1 LCRQTPALVQ
11 VSNFYISTSH
21 FCLPP
26 RNSVQSEVRLADM
39 PESSNSSTNTKT
51 VVVASKPDR
60 PELSDLLPP
69 LLQWLKEHGYK
80 VLADRE
86 SARYYPGMETIPR
99 DDFAK
104 VFPTLALVLGGDGTL
119 LSVARAVACV
129 QTLILGVNLGTLGF
143 LTEVQVSGLYPALE
157 AIETGDYMVDTRSML
172 SCSLVRNGTTLAAHL
187 ALNDLVVSKSAIAR
201 LNHFQLFVDSE
212 FVSSYKADGLIIAS
226 PTGSTAYSLGAGG
239 PILKPDVQAF
249 VITPVSPHGLTHRP
263 VVVRDSV
270 QIEIRVKTGDEQAY
284 LSLDGQVGMPI
295 QDGDVIRCVKAEHS
309 AKLLRFQKTFFEVL
323 ATKLK
328 WGER

>member
-1 LCRQTPALVQ
+1 
-11 VSNFYISTSH
+11 
-21 FCLPP
+21 
-26 RNSVQSEVRLADM
+26 M
-39 PESSNSSTNTKT
+39 PESPSSTPRPKT

-60 PELSDLLPP
+60 PELSEVLPP
-69 LLQWLKEHGYK
+69 LCRWLKERGYC
-80 VLADRE
+80 VVADRE
-86 SARYYPGMETIPR
+86 SAVYYSGLESLPR

-104 VFPTLALVLGGDGTL
+104 LSPQLALVLGGDGTL

-129 QTLILGVNLGTLGF
+129 DTLILGVNLGTLGF
-143 LTEVQVSGLYPALE
+143 LTEVQLSGLYPALE
-157 AIETGDYMVDTRSML
+157 AIESGHYIVDTRSML
-172 SCSLVRNGTTLAAHL
+172 SCSLVRNGSTLTTHL

-201 LNHFQLFVDSE
+201 LNHFQLYVDSE

-263 VVVRDSV
+263 VVVRDTV
-270 QIEIRVKTGDEQAY
+270 LIEIRVKTGEEQAY
-284 LSLDGQVGMPI
+284 LSVDGQVGMPI
-295 QDGDVIRCVKAEHS
+295 QDGDLIRCVKAEHS

-323 ATKLK
+323 STKLK